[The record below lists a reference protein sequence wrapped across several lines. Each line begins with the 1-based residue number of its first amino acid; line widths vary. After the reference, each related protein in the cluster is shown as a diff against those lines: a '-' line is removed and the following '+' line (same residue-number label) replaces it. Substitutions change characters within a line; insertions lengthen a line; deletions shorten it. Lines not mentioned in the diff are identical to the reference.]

1 MENSQLKVE
10 LSMLKRELEL
20 LRQQLETTG
29 QSVER
34 QSNNCVSDTEKEEK
48 KKMDQKI
55 EELEETLK
63 VKIIYLVL
71 KDFYLQDSQCRFWL
85 RKDTALMR

>member
-48 KKMDQKI
+48 KKMDRKM

-63 VKIIYLVL
+63 VNILLLGL
-71 KDFYLQDSQCRFWL
+71 KDVYI
-85 RKDTALMR
+85 